1 MYYNTNDETGSEL
14 SRSRSNANTQ
24 EKIIL
29 ELFQGSPNL
38 MFSPFDVLELT
49 DLNAPITSI
58 RRALTDLTSKGK
70 LVKSSI
76 MKMGPYGKQVHCW
89 KLN

>member
-1 MYYNTNDETGSEL
+1 
-14 SRSRSNANTQ
+14 
-24 EKIIL
+24 
-29 ELFQGSPNL
+29 
-38 MFSPFDVLELT
+38 MFSPFDVLDLT
-49 DLNAPITSI
+49 ELNAPITSI

>member
-1 MYYNTNDETGSEL
+1 MYYNTNDETGSQL
-14 SRSRSNANTQ
+14 TRSRSNSNTQ

-29 ELFQGSPNL
+29 ELFKDSPNL

-49 DLNAPITSI
+49 ELNAPITSI
-58 RRALTDLTSKGK
+58 RRALADLTSKGK
-70 LVKSSI
+70 LTKSSI
-76 MKMGPYGKQVHCW
+76 MKKGPYGKQVHCW